1 MTNTPRTLNEELK
14 ARDQQIQELKEELEK
29 CLRREGILESL
40 YTAQESHSWSI
51 SHKERMCNES
61 YDLYQDLKLRLSE
74 DGLPEDVRA
83 DIEKRMA
90 EEREEFLAVQAEIIE
105 QERKHNELV
114 KSLKDELDS
123 LK

>member
-1 MTNTPRTLNEELK
+1 MTNTPRTLNEELEAK
-14 ARDQQIQELKEELEK
+14 DRQIQELKEELEK
-29 CLRREGILESL
+29 CLRREEILESL

-74 DGLPEDVRA
+74 DVRA

-90 EEREEFLAVQAEIIE
+90 EEREEFLAVQAEIME

-114 KSLKDELDS
+114 KSLKDELDT